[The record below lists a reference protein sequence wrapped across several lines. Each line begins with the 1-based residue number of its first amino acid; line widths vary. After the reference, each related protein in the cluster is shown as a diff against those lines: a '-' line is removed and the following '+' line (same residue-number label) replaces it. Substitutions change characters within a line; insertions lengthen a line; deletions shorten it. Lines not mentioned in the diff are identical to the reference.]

1 MRRQKK
7 FGVKKMGVRILR
19 SKNAAVSTDT
29 SAVIEPPALRL
40 LFDQIYAELKRK
52 AHLVRRHSGLL
63 TLNTTGLVHETVIK
77 LIEAQARVLDRAHL
91 LNLAARAMRQ
101 VLFNHLEAA
110 SMQKRGGGLKRVEL
124 DDATPENSDL
134 ESTANV
140 LSAMNRLQHVDQR
153 LADIF
158 VLRAFG
164 GFGYVDIARMLAVS
178 HTTIQRDYERARA
191 FLLSL
196 HQDSALPTAP
206 CAT

>member
-1 MRRQKK
+1 MTITALPLTATPIEAP
-7 FGVKKMGVRILR
+7 VLR
-19 SKNAAVSTDT
+19 T
-29 SAVIEPPALRL
+29 
-40 LFDQIYAELKRK
+40 LFDQIYTELKRK

-77 LIEAQARVLDRAHL
+77 LIEAQAQVLDRNHL

-101 VLFNHLEAA
+101 VLLNHLEAA
-110 SMQKRGGGLKRVEL
+110 AVQKRGGGLQRVTL
-124 DDATPENSDL
+124 DEQTPEHSDL

-140 LSAMNRLQHVDQR
+140 LSAMHRLQHVDQR

-196 HQDSALPTAP
+196 HQDLAP
-206 CAT
+206 AIA